1 MHGYGTP
8 LRFKKDILSICAIDV
23 EAKLCQIDFHL
34 FIRMVLK
41 IIHL

>member
-23 EAKLCQIDFHL
+23 EELGTTTAI
-34 FIRMVLK
+34 
-41 IIHL
+41 